1 VSRRAALR
9 RAALRRAALRHAGA
23 LGVLLAGLLP
33 VGGTAFAASDSL
45 SATFVGNATFPHRTL
60 AVWGSPLAPTQLT
73 VKENGGSVA
82 DLRTTRISQARAG
95 DFGTIAVID
104 ESSKLTGAQRAA
116 ELAAVRALTAGRT
129 GHQQLGLI
137 TFGSSTAEPLAL
149 SDQSP
154 TIGRALV
161 GVQSEGSAQNV
172 LPALSL
178 AIQRLKSSVAAGAV
192 VVIAP
197 GSTDQLSGSLT
208 PSAVA
213 DAARAAGIRV
223 FTIGVQGSG
232 RSSKNA
238 LAHLR
243 ATAGGTFVQA
253 PASGLAGDVNA
264 IWSTLIRGYV
274 VRYRS
279 LAPHGRSVAVTVSVA
294 GVPGTATASYA
305 SPSLPKPPPAPAKP
319 VVHKAPAPKGFPVPG
334 ARLNPLP
341 PVPLAA
347 ASPAA
352 TGSFLGS
359 PVLAALLAA
368 GLIGLALSL
377 LIAPFARRSVQSRVE
392 TFISDGPGG
401 DGDPLEDAGTGRG
414 RLAGLLARQP
424 WWPEFVE
431 QIDIGRVE
439 HSPEQLVRVA
449 IGISLVA
456 AVLGTLVFGTALVAL
471 PLLAVGPVAV
481 RTGVR
486 RAVKRQRTTFAE
498 QLPAHLQDLAGAMR
512 SGRSLVGALSAVVE
526 TADEPFKGEL
536 ADERLGL
543 PLEQTLTTMGTRM
556 QSEDMAQV
564 ALIATLNRRSG
575 SNAAETLDQVADGA
589 RERADMRRELTAMTG
604 QARISSWVLTALPPV
619 LLLAIVAIDSQY
631 ARPLFH
637 SVPGAIVLI
646 IAGMMVVAGWFVMKK
661 IIDVE
666 V

>member
-1 VSRRAALR
+1 VFRRAA
-9 RAALRRAALRHAGA
+9 ALGA
-23 LGVLLAGLLP
+23 LIAGLLP
-33 VGGTAFAASDSL
+33 GAAFAQTDSL
-45 SATFVGNATFPHRTL
+45 SGSFVGTAAFPQRTL
-60 AVWGSPLAPTQLT
+60 AVWDTTPAPTKVS
-73 VKENGGSVA
+73 VKENGGPVA
-82 DLRTTRISQARAG
+82 DLRATRIFQAGPG

-104 ESSKLTGAQRAA
+104 ASSKLSSAQRAA
-116 ELAAVRALTAGRT
+116 EISAVQALAAQRT
-129 GHQQLGLI
+129 GNQQLGLI
-137 TFGSSTAEPLAL
+137 TFGSGAAQPLAL
-149 SDQSP
+149 SDRSP
-154 TIGRALV
+154 TIDHALGTV
-161 GVQSEGSAQNV
+161 TTEGSGENV

-178 AIQRLKSSVAAGAV
+178 AIERLKSSVAAGAV
-192 VVIAP
+192 IVIAP
-197 GSTDQLSGSLT
+197 GSTDQSSAAPT

-213 DAARAAGIRV
+213 DAAHAAGIRV
-223 FTIGVQGSG
+223 FTIGVQGTG

-238 LAHLR
+238 LAHLQ
-243 ATAGGTFVQA
+243 AAAGGTFVQA
-253 PASGLAGDVNA
+253 PPSGLASDASA
-264 IWSTLIRGYV
+264 IWSNLIRGYV

-279 LAPHGRSVAVTVSVA
+279 LQPHGRSVTATVTVA
-294 GVPGTATASYA
+294 GVPGSLTAGYE
-305 SPSLPKPPPAPAKP
+305 SPSLPKPPPAPPKP
-319 VVHKAPAPKGFPVPG
+319 VAHKPAPPKGFPVPS
-334 ARLNPLP
+334 AKLSALP

-368 GLIGLALSL
+368 ALIGLALSL

-392 TFISDGPGG
+392 TFITNGPDG
-401 DGDPLEDAGTGRG
+401 DGDLLEDTAPKG
-414 RLAGLLARQP
+414 RLAGLLARQS
-424 WWPEFVE
+424 WWPAFVE

-449 IGISLVA
+449 VGVSLVA
-456 AVLGTLVFGTALVAL
+456 AVLGALVFGTVLVAF
-471 PLLAVGPVAV
+471 PLLVVGPVAV
-481 RTGVR
+481 RIGVR
-486 RAVKRQRTTFAE
+486 RAVKRQRTKFAD

-512 SGRSLVGALSAVVE
+512 AGRSLVGALAAVAE
-526 TADEPFKGEL
+526 TADEPFKGELERAL

-543 PLEQTLTTMGTRM
+543 PLEQTLTTMGKRM

-575 SNAAETLDQVADGA
+575 SNAAETLDQVAEGA

-604 QARISSWVLTALPPV
+604 QARISSWVLTGLPPM
-619 LLLAIVAIDSQY
+619 LLLAIVLIDSQY

-637 SVPGAIVLI
+637 SVPGAVVLI